1 MPDSAS
7 GLHIH
12 LAEISMLGKLIQQGE
27 QPFVVL
33 EENILPHDK
42 HVAESCSMAIQ
53 HRISIRFVIRMT
65 RAQNV
70 VHVTQILEA
79 KMPIRIP
86 MLLEI
91 RKPTNTTG
99 VIKRRGDN
107 VPSIYHFGDIAIVDT
122 VFLNGLTVD
131 IGIDDF
137 AIVVFLMRGIGEIE
151 VASVVAETVVVGI
164 LVFPSPVLRG
174 QLAVTGIFAGNILT
188 LIIMQSIVESLCS
201 LGCSN
206 LHREDAVSFRE
217 NSSLVCRHEDFDIRM
232 LMFSC
237 ESHVRYSALLK
248 QTSFPQ

>member
-1 MPDSAS
+1 
-7 GLHIH
+7 
-12 LAEISMLGKLIQQGE
+12 
-27 QPFVVL
+27 
-33 EENILPHDK
+33 
-42 HVAESCSMAIQ
+42 
-53 HRISIRFVIRMT
+53 
-65 RAQNV
+65 
-70 VHVTQILEA
+70 
-79 KMPIRIP
+79 MPIRIP

-107 VPSIYHFGDIAIVDT
+107 VPSIYRFGDIAIVDAIL
-122 VFLNGLTVD
+122 FNGLTVD

-151 VASVVAETVVVGI
+151 LASVVAETVVVGI

-174 QLAVTGIFAGNILT
+174 QFAVTGIFIGNILT
-188 LIIMQSIVESLCS
+188 LIVMQRAVEPPC
-201 LGCSN
+201 GMGHSN
-206 LHREDAVSFRE
+206 LYREDAVSFRE
-217 NSSLVCRHEDFDIRM
+217 NSRLVCRHEDFDIRM

>member
-1 MPDSAS
+1 
-7 GLHIH
+7 
-12 LAEISMLGKLIQQGE
+12 MLGKLIQQGE

-33 EENILPHDK
+33 EENILLHDK

-65 RAQNV
+65 CAQNV

-107 VPSIYHFGDIAIVDT
+107 VPSIYRFGDIAIVDAIL
-122 VFLNGLTVD
+122 FNGLTVD

-174 QLAVTGIFAGNILT
+174 QFAVTGIFIGNILT
-188 LIIMQSIVESLCS
+188 LIVMQRAVEPPC
-201 LGCSN
+201 GMGHSN
-206 LHREDAVSFRE
+206 LYREDAVSFRE
-217 NSSLVCRHEDFDIRM
+217 NSRLVCRHEDFDIRM